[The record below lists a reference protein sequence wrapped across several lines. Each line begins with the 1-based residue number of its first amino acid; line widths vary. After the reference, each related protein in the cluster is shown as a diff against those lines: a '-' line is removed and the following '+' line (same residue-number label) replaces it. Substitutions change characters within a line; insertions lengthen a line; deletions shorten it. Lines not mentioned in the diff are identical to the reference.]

1 VSRPYR
7 KSTRNDDAQVD
18 MTPMLDIVF
27 IMLIFFIVTA
37 TFMDEKAI
45 ALAQPPA
52 PSCVDCVPPQAIA
65 VYIDAQNRAIIA
77 GQSVEISAIADR
89 IENLMSNGQAKAVL
103 LRVDETADLDVVVTV
118 KDRLDARRVPTT
130 LKVETSP
137 R

>member
-1 VSRPYR
+1 MSRPFR
-7 KSTRNDDAQVD
+7 KFSRNDEARVD

-52 PSCVDCVPPQAIA
+52 PACDECVPPQAIA
-65 VYIDAQNRAIIA
+65 VYIDAHNRAIIA
-77 GQSVEISAIADR
+77 GQTVEISAVADR

-103 LRVDETADLDVVVTV
+103 IRVDETADLDVVVNV
-118 KDRLDARRVPTT
+118 KDTLDARHFPTT
-130 LKVETSP
+130 LKVEKALE
-137 R
+137 